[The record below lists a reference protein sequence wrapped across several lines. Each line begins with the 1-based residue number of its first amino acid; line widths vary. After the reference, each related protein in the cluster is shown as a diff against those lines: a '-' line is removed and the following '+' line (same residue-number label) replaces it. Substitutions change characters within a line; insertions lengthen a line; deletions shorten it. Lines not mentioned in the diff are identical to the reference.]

1 MLCFKIIIKIPQI
14 LMEIQEK
21 HNVFKQKKQKSFE
34 V

>member
-21 HNVFKQKKQKSFE
+21 HKKKKKKKQKSFE